1 LTVRMNAKSM
11 YWLLCAS
18 FIALLLSGIAVMGVK
33 MAEAA
38 QLPLTGATNQ
48 HDPTLFK
55 DGDTYYISATGGGL
69 YRSNSLNGPWIN
81 IGSVPKANWTNEVSR
96 GGLWAPH
103 VQKIGDT
110 FYYYYSQSNFGTN
123 NSAIG
128 VKTTKT
134 PGDPSSWQDLGR
146 PIISS
151 GTMSHLT
158 GETHTTMNAI
168 DAAVHQNQDGKWWI
182 VWGSHFDGIY
192 IQQLEDDLVTLV
204 PGTRKLVASRG
215 SERFPVPQPNF
226 NRIEGPS
233 IFERDGYFYLVVAW
247 DWCCRGNGND
257 NTYKVVVGRSK
268 TIDGPYLDKGGV
280 DMAQG
285 GGSIILNSRAAL
297 EGVTPAGLYRAPGG
311 MDFFIENG
319 TYYMVYHAYRPQSVL
334 GIREVDWHGHWPV
347 FYEDNGSPYDLRDGA
362 YYKLVNQDGTIA
374 DPNSLQN
381 PVVSNRCLTA
391 EQAGNKGD
399 ADVVQAECSDSQE
412 QIWQLEREDDGFY
425 RLRSVLDDRSYCL
438 TMDNA
443 SGADHTDVS
452 LKPCRGGDNPLQQ
465 WYFDDTGHGFHRL
478 VVKKANLALEIE
490 NDNGVVGTDV
500 VGNYRRDGDHQAGN
514 LTQAAKWPPQQWRLV
529 MVDPS
534 ELN

>member
-1 LTVRMNAKSM
+1 MTLGIKDRPLYWVMCAVFLALLFSGIVAMGVRMT
-11 YWLLCAS
+11 
-18 FIALLLSGIAVMGVK
+18 
-33 MAEAA
+33 EAA
-38 QLPLTGATNQ
+38 QLPVTGETNQ

-69 YRSNSLNGPWIN
+69 YRSNSLNGPWIY
-81 IGSVPKANWTNEVSR
+81 IGAVPKANWTNEVSR

-146 PIISS
+146 PIIAS
-151 GTMSHLT
+151 GSMSRLT
-158 GETHTTMNAI
+158 GETQTTMNAI
-168 DAAVHQNQDGKWWI
+168 DAAVHQDQDGRWWI

-192 IQQLEDDLVTLV
+192 VQQLEDDLVTLV

-233 IFERDGYFYLVVAW
+233 IFEKDGYFYLVVAW

-257 NTYKVVVGRSK
+257 NTYKIVVGRSK

-285 GGSIILNSRAAL
+285 GGSIILNSRVAL

-334 GIREVDWHGHWPV
+334 GIREVDWHDHWPV
-347 FYEDNGSPYDLRDGA
+347 FYEDNGGPYDLRDGA
-362 YYKLVNQDGTIA
+362 YYKLVNQDGSIA

-381 PVVSNRCLTA
+381 PVASNRCLTA
-391 EQAGNKGD
+391 AAEGNKGE
-399 ADVVQAECSDSQE
+399 ANVIQAECSDAQE
-412 QIWQLEREDDGFY
+412 QIWQLEREYDGFY
-425 RLRSVLDDRSYCL
+425 RLKSVLDDRAYCL
-438 TMDNA
+438 TMADA
-443 SGADHTDVS
+443 SGADNTDVS

-490 NDNGVVGTDV
+490 NDNGAVGTNV

-514 LTQAAKWPPQQWRLV
+514 LTQAAKWPPQQWKLV
-529 MVDPS
+529 MVDPG
-534 ELN
+534 E